1 MKKIIYGIALFVGI
15 MLSAS
20 ESATFL
26 PNIIGMALFAVASFK
41 LSNYLPSKSK

>member
-1 MKKIIYGIALFVGI
+1 MKNIIYGIALFVGI

-26 PNIIGMALFAVASFK
+26 PNIIGLLMFVYSSIKFDLY
-41 LSNYLPSKSK
+41 NSKK

>member
-26 PNIIGMALFAVASFK
+26 PNIIGLLMFVYSSIKFDLY
-41 LSNYLPSKSK
+41 NSKK